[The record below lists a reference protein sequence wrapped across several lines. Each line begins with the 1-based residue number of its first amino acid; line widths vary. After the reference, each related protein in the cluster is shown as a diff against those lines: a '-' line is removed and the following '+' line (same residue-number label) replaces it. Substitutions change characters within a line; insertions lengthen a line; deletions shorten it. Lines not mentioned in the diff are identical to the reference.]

1 MKRIQSDSITW
12 IDLPKPNEK
21 DFSFLRENFNI
32 HPLAIEEFTIPTY
45 RPRATKYPNCL
56 FLSIHIPLFDK
67 KRRTTYSSEIDIIIT
82 KDHLITGHEKPVY
95 QIEHFVEILEKN
107 EKKRNLFM
115 SKAPSDLLYEIL
127 KVLLE
132 SCFPR
137 VDHIAENIDLIEEKV
152 FSGQESKMVREISLV
167 KRDIL
172 NFRRAIMP
180 QKTVLESILRQPEDI
195 VSTEIRAYYH
205 DLLGTNIRLWNT
217 LESSLESIK
226 SLEET
231 NNSLLSQKINK
242 KMRIMTVFSAI
253 LLPVSLYIGIISVIM
268 PLSGNYHELLMH
280 LGIMFTLS
288 FITFLFFKFS
298 KWL

>member
-1 MKRIQSDSITW
+1 MTW
-12 IDLPKPNEK
+12 IDLAKPSKK
-21 DFSFLRENFNI
+21 DFSFLKENFSI
-32 HPLAIEEFTIPTY
+32 HPLAIEEFAIPTY

-56 FLSIHIPLFDK
+56 FLSIHIPLFYREK
-67 KRRTTYSSEIDIIIT
+67 RTTYSSEIDIIIT

-95 QIEHFVEILEKN
+95 QIEHFIDILKKN
-107 EKKRNLFM
+107 EKKRNLLM
-115 SKAPSDLLYEIL
+115 SKAPADLLYEIL

-152 FSGQESKMVREISLV
+152 FHGEESKMVREISIV

-195 VSTEIRAYYH
+195 VSKEIRAYYH

-231 NNSLLSQKINK
+231 NNSLLSQKINR
-242 KMRIMTVFSAI
+242 KMRVMTVFSAI
-253 LLPVSLYIGIISVIM
+253 LLPVSLYIGIISVII
-268 PLSGNYHELLMH
+268 PLSGSYHELLLH
-280 LGIMFTLS
+280 LGIMLTLS
-288 FITFLFFKFS
+288 FVTFLFFKFS